1 MKKILLILL
10 TVVFGLSF
18 TSCEGNGGKT
28 TVEIQVIK
36 SNMPQSGMSVCM
48 FDETK
53 WKMDFRT
60 PLFANKTVIT
70 DASGVAT
77 FEIGEMDLVIIDS
90 QTTLYFATFKDDTE
104 VIAGKTAVTIKQ
116 GETKQATIRL

>member
-28 TVEIQVIK
+28 TVEIQVMK

-53 WKMDFRT
+53 WKMDIRT

>member
-28 TVEIQVIK
+28 TVEVQVIK

-53 WKMDFRT
+53 WKMDIRK

-77 FEIGEMDLVIIDS
+77 FEIGELDLVIIDS
-90 QTTLYFATFKDDTE
+90 QTTLYFATFKDETE
-104 VIAGKTAVTIKQ
+104 VITGQTAVTIKQ